1 MKADKTV
8 NFLMYIAGMTFNL
21 VIMVLVGFMV
31 LAAFTWGFEFGSD
44 FADVMVADGENY
56 EFEFHIPHDSS
67 TAEIAQRL
75 EDYGIIPSR
84 FLFHVELF
92 LRGISNDYT
101 AGTYTLNLNMN
112 NVEINRALRAR
123 PHEVAP
129 HYEIRIPEGWTIRD
143 MAAYFEERGFFS
155 AEEFI
160 YVAQYGHFSFAFL
173 QDVPTGRPNRLEG
186 YLFPDTYQIPINPNP
201 GDIITRMLHNFD
213 GRFNDELHARAEE
226 MNLTT
231 DQVIIMASIIERE
244 TRLASERPLVSQVIH
259 RRLAQNIRLQM
270 CSTVRYVHQISNMED
285 PPVHLLYV
293 HLEVDS
299 PYNTYRHAGLPIGP
313 ISNPG
318 EAAIR
323 AALWPSDTNYLFF
336 VLRDENTGE
345 HYFSRTEAEHNAARD
360 RYIRNVS

>member
-8 NFLMYIAGMTFNL
+8 NFLMYVAGMAFNL
-21 VIMVLVGFMV
+21 VIVALVAALVLS
-31 LAAFTWGFEFGSD
+31 AFTWGYEYGSEL
-44 FADVMVADGENY
+44 AGIMVAEGENY
-56 EFEFHIPHDSS
+56 EIEFHIPATAS

-75 EDYGIIPSR
+75 ENEGIIPNR
-84 FLFHVELF
+84 HLFQLELF
-92 LRGISNDYT
+92 LRGIRNDYI

-155 AEEFI
+155 ADEFV
-160 YVAQYGHFSFAFL
+160 YVAQYGHFSFPFL
-173 QDVPTGRPNRLEG
+173 QDVPPGRPNRLEG
-186 YLFPDTYQIPINPNP
+186 YLFPDTYQIPTNPVP

-213 GRFNDELHARAEE
+213 GRFSYEFIIRAEE
-226 MNLTT
+226 LNMSV
-231 DQVIIMASIIERE
+231 DEVIIKASIIERE
-244 TRLASERPLVSQVIH
+244 TRLPTERALVSQVIH

-270 CSTVRYVHQISNMED
+270 CSTVKYVMDD
-285 PPVHLLYV
+285 PPIRLLYV
-293 HLEVDS
+293 HLEIDS

-323 AALWPSDTNYLFF
+323 AALWPADTDYLFF

-345 HYFSRTEAEHNAARD
+345 HYFSRTEAEHNAARA
-360 RYIRNVS
+360 RYLG